1 MRAALAALL
10 VGVGGGVVGQC
21 NVTINNPVVTPC
33 LGDTLALTA
42 SANGQNGPFLFSW
55 SIVSGAGT
63 YSSTSSPSTLFSPST
78 AGTVTVQVSVTDTN
92 GVVCATDQ
100 HTWTVTNASVAS
112 LTCTNSPS
120 VTFDGLT
127 TFRNCTPVN
136 QFLFNF
142 QENGSI
148 LGNAQVTIDWGDG
161 SPPFTAN
168 GAWPPQGHLYSPPG
182 LYTITYTVD
191 DGVCEDTQFYN
202 VFLGVNPG
210 AQFGRPNNA
219 PVCDGAT
226 VDFLITPDLT
236 NVPGTTYTVYY
247 GDGSSAVFTHP
258 PPATVSHTYTSS
270 SCTGGPYTVTCGGSQ
285 FPVVPASNT
294 FTACL
299 CVENP
304 CGGFPPTAPNIIVHE
319 AANAGFNAPTTAC
332 TTNGVPFTSTST
344 GGVIGAPC
352 GTPYHTWSINGPG
365 AYNLQAGNLGPF
377 GSTGLT
383 VQFPVPGV
391 YTVSLTA
398 EGEICPADTYDQQI
412 CIEPPLVPT
421 FDTTQVGLC
430 NPVTLN
436 LQNTTDLTDNCSVQW
451 DWVVSGSGFCGAT
464 AAWQWTNGGATS
476 ASPTIQFTAPGTYT
490 VRLRAFNSCG
500 WQQSA
505 PVTVTV
511 FDDPVIQLGGALSLC
526 EGDGANPA
534 ATYTTCGTPI
544 LTYLWSM
551 PSATPSSS
559 NLPIPGPVTIDSSGT
574 ITVTVTSACGPV
586 SASNPVI
593 ANPDPP
599 ASTVPPGPIDICQGQ
614 PLTLGATNV
623 PGATFVWTSPLGVP
637 YATDT
642 VVIPAAGPA
651 EDGLWTVVA
660 YLGVC
665 DGPPTTVDVNII
677 LAPVLGVVANP
688 PTICVGDSSTLV
700 AVNATSYTWSI
711 GNTPV
716 GTGSP
721 LVVAPTATTTY
732 TVEGDVGGC
741 ISELDVTVTVNPLPA
756 VNAGPD
762 LTACDQPI
770 PITLLPIT
778 PGGTWSGPH
787 VVPPDQYLPNGITP
801 ANDPDTLVYTVTD
814 LNGCVNSDT
823 ITVTVGP
830 PPAPVTAGPDTL
842 VCLNSGDL
850 QLVADQPGGTWSN
863 STWVNGAGLFTPGA
877 VSTEFVVYTVGSGS
891 CAVDDTVQVQVVPG
905 ASVDAGL
912 DDQLCVNDPAVQL
925 APNPLGGTWSGNG
938 VSPAGLFDPALA
950 AIGPNVLTYTY
961 PDPNGCIVVDQ
972 LTIQVDA
979 LPVLTVTTD
988 TTFCDQ
994 PFAQQL
1000 PASPPGGTWSGP
1012 NVTTSGLYTPN
1023 GVTPIGSPDVLIY
1036 TYTDGNGCTN
1046 TGATQVT
1053 VIDPPF
1059 FAFAGNDTSA
1069 CVGDAPFPLVGDGL
1083 GGTWS
1088 GSFVLPGPVF
1098 DPAVVGTYTL
1108 TYTVGSASC
1117 ETQDQVDITVD
1128 PLPPSFAG
1136 APLVLCVYDPVQTLQ
1151 GTPAGGVWDR
1161 PNTFDPDTLP
1171 LGPSLF
1177 CYTYTDLQTECDST
1191 HCTTVTVEPIP
1202 VADFSLPDS
1211 ACVNTPVNFTNIT
1224 ACGCTWTWDFGDL
1237 SPPSA
1242 QQDPQHVY
1250 TAIGPYTVQLVA
1262 TSGAGCSDTI
1272 SHSLVITEAPTAQL
1286 TWTVADSCGDGL
1298 VQVTNDL
1305 VMVNTTHTWWVNG
1318 VVVSNAVQP
1327 GSFALP
1333 GPVFADTLV
1342 TLVYEQSNFCGADR
1356 DTLLVT
1362 LHPLPVASFGTDQL
1376 IYCLADTVFIG
1387 NDSYGLVD
1395 SVYWQL
1401 GDGTVST
1408 NGAPTWSHQYVQDST
1423 WTITLEVYNEC
1434 GADTANWSVTVLP
1447 NQVTA
1452 FFSTDTVIGCAPVTS
1467 TFTNFSVGDTAS
1479 IWYFG
1484 DANNTTSINTNTAF
1498 TYTDPGTYTVQLV
1511 ALGCGVD
1518 TATQVIEVLAL
1529 PVVDALSDPTVCL
1542 GDAVSFSASGAGL
1555 VGLLWSFGDGS
1566 FDSIPNPSH
1575 TYTAAGTY
1583 DVILTVVSNITLC
1596 PSADTIQV
1604 EVVEAPVL
1612 ALSVADTVFCVPF
1625 DLTLSS
1631 AGTTGSN
1638 LSYVWT
1644 LGGDTVSYSP
1654 NPLPQTI
1661 TAAGGQLITVTVEDL
1676 LSGCR
1681 DSTALTVVGLETPVS
1696 GLLLDP
1702 YDPCGDPAP
1711 LVATSTSTPPQATL
1725 AWSINGQLVGQGP
1738 VLATPYST
1746 PGTHTLAL
1754 VAELPGPC
1762 ADTATTTFTLL
1773 ERPLAGFDPGPAC
1786 LGQAIPITDTSS
1798 NAVAWW
1804 WYLNGAFVGNDP
1816 AGSGLV
1822 PSGLG
1827 NDTIALAVTSPDGC
1841 RDSTWVVVDVNA
1853 PPLAVLMADP
1863 QADCET
1869 VLLNAAFAPN
1879 STYAWYVNGQPY
1891 SAERAPPYYLPAD
1904 ATDAVEFT
1912 LVVTSTDSCS
1922 SSDAVTVYPPT
1933 CVNVPNAFTVDG
1945 DGNNELFFPVVY
1957 PAARFRAFS
1966 IFNRWGELIHQC
1978 AGTVV
1983 PWDGTYG
1990 GTRAQDGVYVWKLRY
2005 SDGNNNEREK
2015 VGHVTLLR

>member
-1 MRAALAALL
+1 MLLL
-10 VGVGGGVVGQC
+10 VGAAREVMAQC
-21 NVTINNPVVTPC
+21 TVTINNPVASPC
-33 LGDTLALTA
+33 LGDTLALSAT
-42 SANGQNGPFLFSW
+42 ANGQNGPFIFAW
-55 SIVSGAGT
+55 TVTAGSGVF
-63 YSSTSSPSTLFSPST
+63 SSTNTSNTLFSPST
-78 AGTVTVQVSVTDTN
+78 SGTVTVQVTVTDTN
-92 GVVCATDQ
+92 GTVCATDL
-100 HTWTVTNASVAS
+100 HSWSVTNASVAS
-112 LTCTNSPS
+112 LTCTNAPS

-127 TFRNCTPVN
+127 TFRNCTPQN

-148 LGNAQVTIDWGDG
+148 LGNAQVTIDWGDA
-161 SPPFTAN
+161 SPVFTST

-226 VDFLITPDLT
+226 VDFLITPDAT

-258 PPATVSHTYTSS
+258 PPATVSHTYTAS
-270 SCTGGPYTVTCGGSQ
+270 SCTGGSYTVTCGGSQ
-285 FPVVPASNT
+285 FPVVPAANT

-332 TTNGVPFTSTST
+332 TTAGVAFSSTST

-352 GTPYHTWSINGPG
+352 GTPYHTWSISGPG
-365 AYNLQAGNLGPF
+365 AYNLQAGSLGPF

-430 NPVTLN
+430 DPVTVA

-451 DWVVSGSGFCGAT
+451 DWVVSGSGFCGAA
-464 AAWQWTNGGATS
+464 AAWQWTNGNATS
-476 ASPTIQFTAPGTYT
+476 ASPSIQFTAPGTYT
-490 VRLRAFNSCG
+490 IRLRALNSCG

-505 PVTVTV
+505 PVSVTV
-511 FDDPVIQLGGALSLC
+511 FDDPQIQMGAALSLC
-526 EGDGANPA
+526 EGDGANPI

-544 LTYLWSM
+544 TSYLWNM

-559 NLPIPGPVTIDSSGT
+559 NLPLPGPVTINSSGT
-574 ITVTVTSACGPV
+574 ISVTVTSVCGSV
-586 SASNPVI
+586 TASNPVV

-599 ASTVPPGPIDICQGQ
+599 ASTVPPGPISICQGQ

-623 PGATFVWTSPLGVP
+623 PGATFVWTSPLGVT
-637 YATDT
+637 YAMDT

-660 YLGVC
+660 FLGVC
-665 DGPPTTVDVNII
+665 EGPPATVDVSII

-688 PTICVGDSSTLV
+688 SSICVGDSSTLV
-700 AVNATSYTWSI
+700 AVNATSYAWTI
-711 GNTPV
+711 GTTPV
-716 GTGSP
+716 GTGST
-721 LVVAPTATTTY
+721 LVVAPTSTTTY

-741 ISELDVTVTVNPLPA
+741 PGTDDITVTVNPLPV

-762 LTACDQPI
+762 LSLCDQPI
-770 PITLLPIT
+770 PELLQPVT
-778 PGGTWSGPH
+778 AGGTWGAP
-787 VVPPDQYLPNGITP
+787 VVGGQYTPNGQGVFEV
-801 ANDPDTLVYTVTD
+801 AYDYTD
-814 LNGCVNSDT
+814 ANGCFNSDT
-823 ITVTVGP
+823 ITITVGP

-842 VCLNSGDL
+842 ICINSGTV

-863 STWVNGAGLFTPGA
+863 SVWVNGAGEFTPGA
-877 VSTEFVVYTVGSGS
+877 VSTELVVYTVGAGT

-905 ASVDAGL
+905 ATVEAGPN
-912 DDQLCVNDPAVQL
+912 DQLCANDPALQL
-925 APNPLGGTWSGNG
+925 VPNPLGGTWSGNG
-938 VSPAGLFDPALA
+938 VSITGLFDPAQA
-950 AIGPNVLTYTY
+950 VIGPNVLTYTY

-972 LTIQVDA
+972 LTVQVDP
-979 LPVLTVTTD
+979 LPVLTVTSD
-988 TTFCDQ
+988 TTFCVSTIS
-994 PFAQQL
+994 QQIMH
-1000 PASPPGGTWSGP
+1000 SPTGGTWSGP
-1012 NVTTSGLYTPN
+1012 NVDPVSGQYTP
-1023 GVTPIGSPDVLIY
+1023 VATTPIGSPDVLVY

-1046 TGATQVT
+1046 TASVQVT

-1059 FAFAGNDTSA
+1059 VAFAGNDTAA
-1069 CVGDAPFPLVGDGL
+1069 CVGNAPFPLVGDGL
-1083 GGTWS
+1083 GGDWS
-1088 GSFVLPGPVF
+1088 GSFVLPGYAF
-1098 DPAVVGTYTL
+1098 DPSVVGTWTL
-1108 TYTVGSASC
+1108 TYTVGTASC

-1136 APLVLCVYDPVQTLQ
+1136 APLTVCVYDAVQTLQ

-1161 PNTFDPDTLP
+1161 PNTFDPDTMQ
-1171 LGPSLF
+1171 LGPTTF
-1177 CYTYTDLQTECDST
+1177 CYTYTDPITECDST

-1237 SPPSA
+1237 SLPST
-1242 QQDPQHVY
+1242 QQDPQHTY
-1250 TAIGPYTVQLVA
+1250 GATGTYTVQLVA
-1262 TSGAGCSDTI
+1262 TSGAGCIDTI
-1272 SHSLVITEAPTAQL
+1272 THALVITEAPTAQL
-1286 TWTVADSCGDGL
+1286 TWSVADSCGDGL

-1305 VMVNTTHTWWVNG
+1305 VMANTTHTWWVNG
-1318 VVVSNAVQP
+1318 TVVSNAVQP
-1327 GSFALP
+1327 GSFALQ
-1333 GPVFADTLV
+1333 GPVLADTLY
-1342 TLVYEQSNFCGADR
+1342 TLVYEQANFCGADR
-1356 DTLLVT
+1356 DTLLVW

-1376 IYCLADTVFIG
+1376 IYCLADTVYIG

-1395 SVYWQL
+1395 SVFWQL

-1408 NGAPTWSHQYVQDST
+1408 NGSPTWFHQYVQDST

-1434 GADTANWSVTVLP
+1434 GADTASWSVTVLP

-1452 FFSTDTVIGCAPVTS
+1452 FFSTDTVIGCAPLTS

-1484 DANNTTSINTNTAF
+1484 DSLNTTSISTNTGF

-1555 VGLLWSFGDGS
+1555 VGLLWSFGDGD
-1566 FDSIPNPSH
+1566 FDSIPNPTH
-1575 TYTAAGTY
+1575 TYANAGTY

-1612 ALSVADTVFCVPF
+1612 SLSAADTVFCVPF
-1625 DLTLSS
+1625 DLALSA

-1638 LSYVWT
+1638 LAYVWT
-1644 LGGDTVSYSP
+1644 LNGDTVSYSP
-1654 NPLPQTI
+1654 SPLPQPI
-1661 TAAGGQLITVTVEDL
+1661 PAPGSYVLALTVEDL
-1676 LSGCR
+1676 LTGCS
-1681 DSTALTVVGLETPVS
+1681 DSASFTVVGLETPVS

-1702 YDPCGDPAP
+1702 YDPCGDPAQ
-1711 LVATSTSTPPQATL
+1711 LVATSTATPPQATL
-1725 AWSINGQLVGQGP
+1725 AWNINGQLVGQGP
-1738 VLATPYST
+1738 VLATAYST

-1754 VAELPGPC
+1754 IAELPGPC

-1773 ERPLAGFDPGPAC
+1773 ERPLAGFDTGPVC

-1816 AGSGLV
+1816 GGSGIV
-1822 PSGLG
+1822 PSSLG

-1853 PPLAVLMADP
+1853 PPLAELLAEA

-1869 VLLNAAFAPN
+1869 VLLTAAFAPN
-1879 STYAWYVNGQPY
+1879 STYVWYVNGQPY
-1891 SAERAPPYYLPAD
+1891 SEERSPPYYLPPD
-1904 ATDAVEFT
+1904 ATDDVEFA
-1912 LVVTSTDSCS
+1912 LVVTNTDSCS
-1922 SSDAVTVYPPT
+1922 STDMATVYPPT

-1957 PAARFRAFS
+1957 PVVRFREFR
-1966 IFNRWGELIHQC
+1966 IFNRWGEVIFRTSDPNT
-1978 AGTVV
+1978 G
-1983 PWDGTYG
+1983 WDGTYG
-1990 GTRAQDGVYVWKLRY
+1990 GARAQDGVYVWKLRY
-2005 SDGNNNEREK
+2005 SDGNNNELEK

>member
-1 MRAALAALL
+1 MPW
-10 VGVGGGVVGQC
+10 
-21 NVTINNPVVTPC
+21 N
-33 LGDTLALTA
+33 TLSHTYSGFGTYVLTYTVFD
-42 SANGQNGPFLFSW
+42 ANGCS
-55 SIVSGAGT
+55 
-63 YSSTSSPSTLFSPST
+63 
-78 AGTVTVQVSVTDTN
+78 DTEVYN
-92 GVVCATDQ
+92 IYIGQFPVATF
-100 HTWTVTNASVAS
+100 APVAS
-112 LTCTNSPS
+112 YSGICAGDQLSFTLTPGPNNSP
-120 VTFDGLT
+120 GT
-127 TFRNCTPVN
+127 TY
-136 QFLFNF
+136 
-142 QENGSI
+142 
-148 LGNAQVTIDWGDG
+148 TIDWGDG
-161 SPPFTAN
+161 VVQSFPH
-168 GAWPPQGHLYSPPG
+168 PPQSAHDHVYANTSCGQPNNSFLITVTVTNPCN
-182 LYTITYTVD
+182 TYTTTSGPYPVS
-191 DGVCEDTQFYN
+191 E
-202 VFLGVNPG
+202 
-210 AQFGRPNNA
+210 A
-219 PVCDGAT
+219 PMADFDIIPSPACVGAT
-226 VDFLITPDLT
+226 VQLIGQSEGQNAYQL
-236 NVPGTTYTVYY
+236 PGTQTVVC
-247 GDGSSAVFTHP
+247 D
-258 PPATVSHTYTSS
+258 PAAQLWMVSPM
-270 SCTGGPYTVTCGGSQ
+270 TGVSLSQ
-285 FPVVPASNT
+285 FPGNPNATVVFSQPGIYDVTLNVNNPA
-294 FTACL
+294 
-299 CVENP
+299 
-304 CGGFPPTAPNIIVHE
+304 
-319 AANAGFNAPTTAC
+319 
-332 TTNGVPFTSTST
+332 
-344 GGVIGAPC
+344 C
-352 GTPYHTWSINGPG
+352 GTDD
-365 AYNLQAGNLGPF
+365 L
-377 GSTGLT
+377 
-383 VQFPVPGV
+383 V
-391 YTVSLTA
+391 
-398 EGEICPADTYDQQI
+398 QQI

-476 ASPTIQFTAPGTYT
+476 ASPSIQFTAPGTYA

-511 FDDPVIQLGGALSLC
+511 FDDPVVQLGGALSLC

-559 NLPIPGPVTIDSSGT
+559 TLPIPGPVTINASGT
-574 ITVTVTSACGPV
+574 ISVTVTSVCGPV
-586 SASNPVI
+586 TASNPVI

-599 ASTVPPGPIDICQGQ
+599 ASMVPPGPIDICQGQ

-623 PGATFVWTSPLGVP
+623 PGATFVWTSPLGVTF
-637 YATDT
+637 ATDT
-642 VVIPAAGPA
+642 VVIPAVGPA

-665 DGPPTTVDVNII
+665 DGPPATVDVNII

-688 PTICVGDSSTLV
+688 STICVGDSSTLV

-711 GNTPV
+711 GSAPV
-716 GTGSP
+716 GSGST
-721 LVVAPTATTTY
+721 LVVAPTATTSY

-756 VNAGPD
+756 ANAGPD

-787 VVPPDQYLPNGITP
+787 VVPPDQYLPSGITP

-823 ITVTVGP
+823 ITVTVVL

-842 VCLNSGDL
+842 ICLNSGDL

-877 VSTEFVVYTVGSGS
+877 VSTELVVYTVGAGS

-912 DDQLCVNDPAVQL
+912 DDQLCVNDLAVQL

-938 VSPAGLFDPALA
+938 VNATGLFDPALA
-950 AIGPNVLTYTY
+950 GPGAQLLTYTY

-972 LTIQVDA
+972 LTVQVDP
-979 LPVLTVTTD
+979 LPVLSLTID

-1012 NVTTSGLYTPN
+1012 NVTASGLYTPN
-1023 GVTPIGSPDVLIY
+1023 GVTPPNDPDSLLY
-1036 TYTDGNGCTN
+1036 TYQDPN
-1046 TGATQVT
+1046 TQCINSAWTT
-1053 VIDPPF
+1053 VNVVVPPF
-1059 FAFAGNDTSA
+1059 IAFAGNDTSA
-1069 CVGDAPFPLVGDGL
+1069 CVGDAPFPLVGDPP
-1083 GGTWS
+1083 GGDWS
-1088 GSFVLPGPVF
+1088 GAYVLPGYAF
-1098 DPAVVGTYTL
+1098 DPAVVGTYML

-1177 CYTYTDLQTECDST
+1177 CYTYTDPATECDST

-1211 ACVNTPVNFTNIT
+1211 ACVNAQVDFLNGT

-1237 SPPSA
+1237 SLPST
-1242 QQDPQHVY
+1242 QQSPQHVY
-1250 TAIGPYTVQLVA
+1250 SAIGTYTVQLVA

-1272 SHSLVITEAPTAQL
+1272 SQPLVITEAPTAQL

-1327 GSFALP
+1327 GPFALP
-1333 GPVFADTLV
+1333 GPVFADTLY

-1395 SVYWQL
+1395 SAYWQL

-1408 NGAPTWSHQYVQDST
+1408 NGAPTWFHQYVQDST

-1434 GADTANWSVTVLP
+1434 GADTATWSVTVLP

-1484 DANNTTSINTNTAF
+1484 DANNTTSISTNTAF

-1542 GDAVSFSASGAGL
+1542 GEAVSFSASGAGL

-1566 FDSIPNPSH
+1566 FDSIPNPTH
-1575 TYTAAGTY
+1575 TYAAAGTY

-1625 DLTLSS
+1625 DLTLS
-1631 AGTTGSN
+1631 ATGTTGSN

-1654 NPLPQTI
+1654 SPLPQAI
-1661 TAAGGQLITVTVEDL
+1661 TAPGAQLITVTVEDL
-1676 LSGCR
+1676 LTGCR

-1702 YDPCGDPAP
+1702 YDPCGDPAQ

-1879 STYAWYVNGQPY
+1879 STYVWFVNGQPY

-1904 ATDAVEFT
+1904 ATDAVAFT

-1922 SSDAVTVYPPT
+1922 STDEVTVYPPT

-1983 PWDGTYG
+1983 PWDGTVSG
-1990 GTRAQDGVYVWKLRY
+1990 VRAQDGVYVWKLRY
-2005 SDGNNNEREK
+2005 SDGNNNELEK

>member
-10 VGVGGGVVGQC
+10 VGAGGGVVGQC
-21 NVTINNPVVTPC
+21 NVTITPSNTSPC
-33 LGDTLALTA
+33 LGDTIGLSALVVGLNSPFTYTWSVA
-42 SANGQNGPFLFSW
+42 GGSGTFSATN
-55 SIVSGAGT
+55 
-63 YSSTSSPSTLFSPST
+63 TSSPQFSPSS
-78 AGTVTVQVSVTDTN
+78 AGAMTITVLVTDTT
-92 GVVCATDQ
+92 GATCSDTQ
-100 HTWTVTNASVAS
+100 LLNVTNASIAS
-112 LTCTNSPS
+112 LTAITGNGVTFVNFFGVPTFSYCTGSSWAFDFMQMGSTLPGATYSITWGDGTGTGVLPMPWNTLSHTYSGFGTYVLTYTVFDANGCSDTEVYNIYIGQFPVATFAPVASYSGICAGDQLSFTLTPGPNNSP
-120 VTFDGLT
+120 GT
-127 TFRNCTPVN
+127 TY
-136 QFLFNF
+136 
-142 QENGSI
+142 
-148 LGNAQVTIDWGDG
+148 TIDWGDG
-161 SPPFTAN
+161 VVQSFPH
-168 GAWPPQGHLYSPPG
+168 PPQSAHDHVYANTSCGQPNNSFLITVTVTNPCN
-182 LYTITYTVD
+182 TYTTTSGPYPVS
-191 DGVCEDTQFYN
+191 E
-202 VFLGVNPG
+202 
-210 AQFGRPNNA
+210 A
-219 PVCDGAT
+219 PMADFDIIPSPACVGAT
-226 VDFLITPDLT
+226 VQLIGQSEGQNAYQL
-236 NVPGTTYTVYY
+236 PGTQTVVC
-247 GDGSSAVFTHP
+247 D
-258 PPATVSHTYTSS
+258 PAAQLWMVSPM
-270 SCTGGPYTVTCGGSQ
+270 TGVSLSQ
-285 FPVVPASNT
+285 FPGNPNATVVFSQPGIYDVTLNVNNPA
-294 FTACL
+294 
-299 CVENP
+299 
-304 CGGFPPTAPNIIVHE
+304 
-319 AANAGFNAPTTAC
+319 
-332 TTNGVPFTSTST
+332 
-344 GGVIGAPC
+344 C
-352 GTPYHTWSINGPG
+352 GTDD
-365 AYNLQAGNLGPF
+365 L
-377 GSTGLT
+377 
-383 VQFPVPGV
+383 V
-391 YTVSLTA
+391 
-398 EGEICPADTYDQQI
+398 QQI

-476 ASPTIQFTAPGTYT
+476 ASPSIQFTAPGTYA

-511 FDDPVIQLGGALSLC
+511 FDDPVVQLGGALSLC

-559 NLPIPGPVTIDSSGT
+559 TLPIPGPVTINASGT
-574 ITVTVTSACGPV
+574 ISVTVTSVCGPV
-586 SASNPVI
+586 TASNPVI

-599 ASTVPPGPIDICQGQ
+599 ASMVPPGPIDICQGQ

-623 PGATFVWTSPLGVP
+623 PGATFVWTSPLGVTF
-637 YATDT
+637 ATDT
-642 VVIPAAGPA
+642 VVIPAVGPA

-665 DGPPTTVDVNII
+665 DGPPATVDVNII

-688 PTICVGDSSTLV
+688 STICVGDSSTLV

-711 GNTPV
+711 GSAPV
-716 GTGSP
+716 GSGST

-756 VNAGPD
+756 ANAGPD

-787 VVPPDQYLPNGITP
+787 VVPPDQYLPSGITP

-823 ITVTVGP
+823 ITVTVVP

-842 VCLNSGDL
+842 ICLNSGDL

-877 VSTEFVVYTVGSGS
+877 VSTELVVYTVGAGS

-912 DDQLCVNDPAVQL
+912 DDQLCVNDLAVQL

-938 VSPAGLFDPALA
+938 VNATGLFDPALA
-950 AIGPNVLTYTY
+950 GPGAQLLTYTY

-972 LTIQVDA
+972 LTVQVDP
-979 LPVLTVTTD
+979 LPVLSLTID

-1012 NVTTSGLYTPN
+1012 NVTASGLYTPN
-1023 GVTPIGSPDVLIY
+1023 GVTPPNDPDSLLY
-1036 TYTDGNGCTN
+1036 TYQDPN
-1046 TGATQVT
+1046 TQCINSAWTT
-1053 VIDPPF
+1053 VNVVVPPF
-1059 FAFAGNDTSA
+1059 IAFAGNDTSA
-1069 CVGDAPFPLVGDGL
+1069 CVGDAPFPLVGDPP
-1083 GGTWS
+1083 GGDWS
-1088 GSFVLPGPVF
+1088 GAYVLPGYAF
-1098 DPAVVGTYTL
+1098 DPAVVGTYML

-1177 CYTYTDLQTECDST
+1177 CYTYTDPATECDST

-1211 ACVNTPVNFTNIT
+1211 ACVNAQVDFLNGT

-1237 SPPSA
+1237 SLPST
-1242 QQDPQHVY
+1242 QQSPQHVY
-1250 TAIGPYTVQLVA
+1250 SAIGTYTVQLVA

-1272 SHSLVITEAPTAQL
+1272 SQPLVITEAPTAQL

-1327 GSFALP
+1327 GPFALP
-1333 GPVFADTLV
+1333 GPVFADTLY

-1395 SVYWQL
+1395 SAYWQL

-1408 NGAPTWSHQYVQDST
+1408 NGAPTWFHQYVQDST

-1434 GADTANWSVTVLP
+1434 GADTATWSVTVLP

-1484 DANNTTSINTNTAF
+1484 DANNTTSISTNTAF

-1566 FDSIPNPSH
+1566 FDSIPNPTH
-1575 TYTAAGTY
+1575 TYAAAGTY

-1625 DLTLSS
+1625 DLTLS
-1631 AGTTGSN
+1631 ATGTTGSN

-1654 NPLPQTI
+1654 SPLPQAI
-1661 TAAGGQLITVTVEDL
+1661 TAPGAQLITVTVEDL
-1676 LSGCR
+1676 LTGCR

-1702 YDPCGDPAP
+1702 YDPCGDPAQ

-1879 STYAWYVNGQPY
+1879 STYVWFVNGQPY

-1904 ATDAVEFT
+1904 ATDAVAFT

-1922 SSDAVTVYPPT
+1922 STDEVTVYPPT

-1983 PWDGTYG
+1983 PWDGTVSG
-1990 GTRAQDGVYVWKLRY
+1990 VRAQDGVYVWKLRY
-2005 SDGNNNEREK
+2005 SDGNNNELEK